1 MMNSIAKWVIR
12 IVVGILALIGLLTVL
27 LLVYY
32 YPVIDR
38 LYVRPCYYYPKAFA
52 DCN

>member
-1 MMNSIAKWVIR
+1 MNSIVR
-12 IVVGILALIGLLTVL
+12 LIGKIILWVL
-27 LLVYY
+27 AIFGVLFIAIIIYY